1 MHYLAVLKART
12 LHFLLGKLR
21 RKNNMH
27 YAAADVKKLREETG
41 ATFSDCKDALTEAK
55 SWDEAI
61 KIVEAKSNRKAE
73 KMMSKDRETKEGG
86 IFSYVHHNHS
96 VGVLLELNCSTDF
109 VARSESFRKLASEL
123 TLQIAGVPTT
133 RYINFEDVPTG
144 VIEEARKVILEDPS
158 MERVPAAK
166 REEVITNK
174 LRKTLSEQVLMMQPW
189 VKDESVIV
197 GDLVRKVIA
206 DTGENIVLRRFSRFA
221 LGE

>member
-1 MHYLAVLKART
+1 MNYVAT
-12 LHFLLGKLR
+12 
-21 RKNNMH
+21 
-27 YAAADVKKLREETG
+27 DVKKLREETG

-61 KIVEAKSNRKAE
+61 KILEARSNRKAE
-73 KMMSKDRETKEGG
+73 KMMSKERETKEGG

-109 VARSESFRKLASEL
+109 VARSENFRKLASEL
-123 TLQIAGVPTT
+123 ALQIAGVSTT
-133 RYINFEDVPTG
+133 RYINFEDVPAD
-144 VIEEARKVILEDPS
+144 VIEQASKEILQDPS
-158 MERVPAAK
+158 MQRVPAAR

-174 LRKTLSEQVLMMQPW
+174 LKKTLSEQVLMMQPW
-189 VKDESVIV
+189 VKDEGIVV
-197 GDLVRKVIA
+197 GDMVRKVIA

>member
-1 MHYLAVLKART
+1 MNYVAT
-12 LHFLLGKLR
+12 
-21 RKNNMH
+21 
-27 YAAADVKKLREETG
+27 DVKKLREETG

-55 SWDEAI
+55 SWDDAI
-61 KIVEAKSNRKAE
+61 KILEARTNRKAE
-73 KMMSKDRETKEGG
+73 KMMSKERETKEGG
-86 IFSYVHHNHS
+86 VFSYVHHNHS

-123 TLQIAGVPTT
+123 ALQIAGVSTT
-133 RYINFEDVPTG
+133 RYINFEDVPAD
-144 VIEEARKVILEDPS
+144 VIEQARKEILQDPS
-158 MERVPAAK
+158 VERVPAAR

-174 LRKTLSEQVLMMQPW
+174 LKKTLSEQVLMMQPW
-189 VKDESVIV
+189 VKDESIIV